1 MPWRCRPFRPWL
13 TSRGMIGGWSTNGIS
28 VIHPLTRAELR
39 EWLAASHESVRRV
52 WLASWK
58 TETGKPRIE
67 YEELVE
73 ELLCFGWI
81 DSRAGTLDDDRSIL
95 LLTPRNPKSGWS
107 RPNKER
113 VERLERAG
121 LMTDAGRR
129 AIAAAKENGAWT
141 LLDRAEALEPPD
153 DLAAAL
159 AASPEAKQ
167 NYEAFPPGARK
178 QIIAWV
184 DTAKRPETRA
194 KRAAETVRLAEQ
206 NVRANQ

>member
-1 MPWRCRPFRPWL
+1 MEHD
-13 TSRGMIGGWSTNGIS
+13 GVG

-39 EWLAASHESVRRV
+39 AWLAENHDRVKRV

-58 TETGKPRIE
+58 TETGRPRIA
-67 YEELVE
+67 YDDLVE

-81 DSRAGTLDDDRSIL
+81 DSRAGTLDDERSLL

-107 RPNKER
+107 RTNKER
-113 VERLERAG
+113 VERLERDG

-129 AIAAAKENGAWT
+129 AIDVAKENGAWT
-141 LLDRAEALEPPD
+141 LLDRAEALELPA
-153 DLAAAL
+153 DLAAAF
-159 AASPEAKQ
+159 AANPNAKR
-167 NYEAFPPGARK
+167 NYEVFPPGARK

-184 DTAKRPETRA
+184 DIAKRPETRA
-194 KRAAETVRLAEQ
+194 KRVADTVRLAAQ

>member
-1 MPWRCRPFRPWL
+1 MEHD
-13 TSRGMIGGWSTNGIS
+13 GIG

-58 TETGKPRIE
+58 KKTGKPRIE

-121 LMTDAGRR
+121 LALTGVIASSDDDWDRYESLHWR
-129 AIAAAKENGAWT
+129 AVEEW
-141 LLDRAEALEPPD
+141 LAEHPD
-153 DLAAAL
+153 DPIA
-159 AASPEAKQ
+159 PEFRHRQESYRRDYIRTQRSSLGWAI
-167 NYEAFPPGARK
+167 FVGRK
-178 QIIAWV
+178 G
-184 DTAKRPETRA
+184 
-194 KRAAETVRLAEQ
+194 
-206 NVRANQ
+206 